1 MIFKFGELEIPS
13 PGNPNMYRA
22 LIAYLYSV
30 ALDVYKPHKKW
41 KPMQANFL
49 PLIFDLSRDPDYTG
63 ADANWE

>member
-1 MIFKFGELEIPS
+1 
-13 PGNPNMYRA
+13 MYRA

-49 PLIFDLSRDPDYTG
+49 PLIFDLSQDPDYTG